1 MNRITEGGKMFRK
14 FIVIIGLSILVGS
27 ISAYAQEEPKWGL
40 NVGGGVGIPVA
51 STGVYVGNGGNYVI
65 GGGYKFGEIIQANGE
80 FMWQGL
86 PVNFDNRA
94 AISAVTAGS
103 DLYSLT
109 GNLMLKTPGTRKF
122 GGYVIGGGGWYRLKT
137 SLNRASIPPGQPC
150 GREWNWWVTSCV
162 NGFVPVDA
170 VGIQRDDVFG
180 ANVGGGVTYRVIE
193 GGMKI
198 YAEAR
203 FHYAPTN
210 PVFTRVIPVT
220 IGVRW

>member
-1 MNRITEGGKMFRK
+1 MFRK
-14 FIVIIGLSILVGS
+14 FIAVIGLAMLVSS

-40 NVGGGVGIPVA
+40 NVGGGFGVPVA
-51 STGVYVGNGGNYVI
+51 STGDFVGNGGNFVI

-86 PVNFDNRA
+86 PVNFNNRVA
-94 AISAVTAGS
+94 VSALSASS
-103 DLYSLT
+103 DLFSLT
-109 GNLMLKTPGTRKF
+109 GNLMLKTPGNRRF

-137 SLNRASIPPGQPC
+137 SLSREPIPPAQPC
-150 GREWNWWVTSCV
+150 VQAWNWWVNSCV
-162 NGFVPVDA
+162 NGFVPIDA
-170 VGIQRDDVFG
+170 PIGRQTDTVFG
-180 ANVGGGVTYRVIE
+180 ANVGGGVTYRIVE

-203 FHYAPTN
+203 FHYAPTQ
-210 PVFTRVIPVT
+210 PVYTRVIPVT